1 MASRM
6 SDNGHM
12 DVYSKPREEIW
23 SHSYAQDVTVEQ
35 VLFGS
40 QKPAKKEPG
49 AAAEYEQPEAVM
61 YDFSEPGSYWQ
72 YCVTDVTGQPGDHQG
87 EYICEYIYIKV
98 HQYTPCRAAR
108 EAA

>member
-1 MASRM
+1 MASLM

-12 DVYSKPREEIW
+12 DVYSKPREQIW
-23 SHSYAQDVTVEQ
+23 SHSYAQDVTIEQ

-40 QKPAKKEPG
+40 KQAKEDPA

-72 YCVTDVTGQPGDHQG
+72 YCVTDVTGQPGEYQG
-87 EYICEYIYIKV
+87 VQALIQTTQSRCSVRGASVREY
-98 HQYTPCRAAR
+98 
-108 EAA
+108 